1 MKTYHRNF
9 IYESNDFDSMCKF
22 IIQDNTLRKDYFN
35 WHIGRIVDWKYN
47 LSNFK
52 RHFPDNYCKSAHL
65 WFDYFHNLI
74 GFVISE
80 EFDNEFSILLKKEYF
95 FLYSELINWVRLE
108 WGCKNK
114 ILVTQAIETDTEFI
128 KALESEGYRKNGQ
141 VEMTRVFNTS
151 LYKDYSI
158 EDSSIS
164 FQNMSEN
171 GDYIEQAVLRT
182 NAWPKTYSNEIFF
195 EISEYARRSPIYNA
209 KFDFVLVNNEGK
221 HVSGC
226 EAFIDYENNTAEIER
241 VCTHSDFYNKGYAQM
256 VLKACMR
263 KLYENNILTAFI
275 GGSYDKTIHL
285 YGKLGHV
292 KEYTRYFYEFQTK
305 ELYNLV

>member
-9 IYESNDFDSMCKF
+9 IYERNDFDTLCKF
-22 IIQDNTLRKDYFN
+22 IIEQNSIRKDFFD

-52 RHFPDNYCKSAHL
+52 RHFPENFNKAAHL

-80 EFDNEFSILLKKEYF
+80 EFNNEFSILLRNEYSH
-95 FLYSELINWVRLE
+95 LYPELLNWAKSE
-108 WGCKNK
+108 WGNK
-114 ILVTQAIETDTEFI
+114 YDKLVTQVIQTQTEYMKF
-128 KALESEGYRKNGQ
+128 LEDAGYKKTNS

-151 LYKDYSI
+151 FFKDYTIDATSV
-158 EDSSIS
+158 S
-164 FQNMSEN
+164 FQSMFEN
-171 GDYIEQAVLRT
+171 GDYGEQANLRT
-182 NAWPKTYSNEIFF
+182 NAWPKPYSREIDLQ
-195 EISEYARRSPIYNA
+195 IKEYTRQSPLYNA
-209 KFDFVLVNNEGK
+209 KFDFVLVNNDGR
-221 HVSGC
+221 HISGC

-256 VLKACMR
+256 VLKTCMR
-263 KLYENNILTAFI
+263 RLYENNIMTAYI

-292 KEYTRYFYEFQTK
+292 KEYARYFFE
-305 ELYNLV
+305 YNYI